1 VADPYFRAEADL
13 SRGPRVALH
22 RRGSNAP
29 PEDVFA
35 DRGCIYLL
43 GLDEARAL
51 AASLTEAIRQ
61 AEAAQVP
68 AGTVLTG
75 VSPCYDGPYGKSCG
89 RTKRLV
95 IGYGHPCAGMLTLEC
110 PRCGERSVM
119 QVDVAQGL
127 IAAAKEA
134 SRG

>member
-1 VADPYFRAEADL
+1 MPDPTFTAEADV
-13 SRGPRVALH
+13 SRGEPRVAVTFTP
-22 RRGSNAP
+22 GGWT
-29 PEDVFA
+29 
-35 DRGCIYLL
+35 DRLTL
-43 GLDEARAL
+43 EQARAL
-51 AASLTEAIRQ
+51 AAQLTDAIRQ